1 MGLFKPDPPKYPDP
15 IDPGESAIKYLES
28 MADPALQRKLYE
40 ARKTYDP
47 KYAEMELSNIANVMR
62 GTGDVPGGLFGLL
75 GEASDIAF
83 EQEQKQ
89 LGLQREA
96 DVAALLGF
104 APQIVEGYREADPYS
119 TQTADLQRQQAEQAY
134 ARAQG
139 MSAQEERLAA
149 QQARGESGAR
159 GRGFDQSSIAS
170 ALMGREEMMRAK
182 RAEATQQGQVAFG
195 MDRTM
200 AGDIGSVILGRPSSA
215 MGLGQQ
221 MLGQATGMAPGMSS
235 AGVFDIG
242 TGVNLGLMNQQNLAN
257 YNANV
262 YGAQAGAAGAMWGGL
277 ASGLGALGGGFAAK
291 CWVAR
296 EVYGTNDDRWIVFRL
311 WLESCAPKWFHDL
324 YMKHGERFAKWVSN
338 KPVIKLAIR
347 KWMDG
352 RIKQLEKGLTYGYDT
367 N

>member
-1 MGLFKPDPPKYPDP
+1 MPAAVGLGLLVGGGAAASSLFSKPDTPDYPDP
-15 IDPGESAIKYLES
+15 IDPGKSALDYIKA

-40 ARKTYDP
+40 SRKAYDP
-47 KYAEMELSNIANVMR
+47 KYAELGLSNIRTTML
-62 GTGDVPGGLFGLL
+62 GPDGQGGLFDLL
-75 GEASDIAF
+75 DEASSRAF
-83 EQEQKQ
+83 AQQQEQ
-89 LGLQREA
+89 LGAQREA

-182 RAEATQQGQVAFG
+182 RSEATQQGQVAFG
-195 MDRTM
+195 MDRTI

-221 MLGQATGMAPGMSS
+221 MLGQATGLGMDPNMSS
-235 AGVFDIG
+235 AQMLDPGAGI
-242 TGVNLGLMNQQNLAN
+242 NLALMNQQNLAN

-262 YGAQAGAAGAMWGGL
+262 YGSKAGMYGNMMGGAFN
-277 ASGLGALGGGFAAK
+277 ALGSIGSSFFGG
-291 CWVAR
+291 
-296 EVYGTNDDRWIVFRL
+296 
-311 WLESCAPKWFHDL
+311 
-324 YMKHGERFAKWVSN
+324 
-338 KPVIKLAIR
+338 
-347 KWMDG
+347 
-352 RIKQLEKGLTYGYDT
+352 
-367 N
+367 